1 MANLPSAPSVAV
13 FASSA
18 ADVDQTYRDLADQ
31 MGTRIGARNWTLVY
45 GGTLTGMMRSV
56 ADSCRAVG
64 GTVVAVTLRRFADLG
79 IADDD
84 AHDLVVTETLADR
97 KQQLLDRADA
107 FVVLPGGFGTLDE
120 AIEVLAWRRL
130 GLLDKPLVFL
140 DHGGFWAP
148 LLGQVEVMVREGML
162 ARGDAPAPVHL
173 GYDVAADPA
182 AVEAHLAHHFAGD
195 L

>member
-1 MANLPSAPSVAV
+1 MPSVTV

-18 ADVDQTYRDLADQ
+18 ADVDQAYRDLADEL
-31 MGTRIGARNWTLVY
+31 GTRIGARNWTLVY

-64 GTVVAVTLRRFADLG
+64 GEVVAVTLRQFVDLG
-79 IADDD
+79 IADDG
-84 AHDLVVTETLADR
+84 AHDLVITDTPAER
-97 KQQLLDRADA
+97 KRELLDRADA
-107 FVVLPGGFGTLDE
+107 FVVLPGGLGTLDE
-120 AIEVLAWRRL
+120 AMEVLAWRRL

-148 LLGQVEVMVREGML
+148 LLGQIEVMAREGML

-173 GYDVAADPA
+173 GYDVASDPA
-182 AVEAHLAHHFAGD
+182 TVEAQLARHFAGD
-195 L
+195 P